1 MENKK
6 DFVFEKPKL
15 PLWFMKSCLDY
26 LLMQPKLNFSELTSE
41 LKGKLDKEE
50 RMEALSWFERNG
62 LTEKIDGEKV
72 LQITKEKYLA
82 FCSQFYPYTYPFS
95 KALEKMELPYMLL
108 MVFYRGLNFD
118 GIEPLSKLVKKG
130 TLDYIHGKKSV
141 TIEALDNALQEG
153 AAIACRVL
161 GWLEFKGYVEFTGED
176 WKVLLTDEQ
185 YKEIDSWKPVGGKES
200 KEIEY
205 KKAALDCIK
214 SEGFA
219 NISLIQRTLDCGY
232 PLAGK
237 LIEWME
243 DEGYIGPFDGAK
255 SRKVLITDEQ
265 YETFIKENFAD
276 SDENN

>member
-1 MENKK
+1 
-6 DFVFEKPKL
+6 
-15 PLWFMKSCLDY
+15 MKSCLDY
-26 LLMQPKLNFSELTSE
+26 LLLQPKLNFSELTSE

-62 LTEKIDGEKV
+62 LTEIIDGEKV

-95 KALEKMELPYMLL
+95 KALEKMGLPYMLL

-118 GIEPLSKLVKKG
+118 DIEPLSKLVKKG

-153 AAIACRVL
+153 VATACRVL

-219 NISLIQRTLDCGY
+219 NISLIQRTLGCGY

-243 DEGYIGPFDGAK
+243 SEGYIGTFDGAK
-255 SRKVLITDEQ
+255 HRKVLITDEQ

>member
-1 MENKK
+1 METNKE
-6 DFVFEKPKL
+6 FTFEKPKL

-153 AAIACRVL
+153 ATIACRVL

-185 YKEIDSWKPVGGKES
+185 YKEIDSWEPVGSKES

-219 NISLIQRTLDCGY
+219 SISLIQKALGCGY

-243 DEGYIGPFDGAK
+243 NEGYIGTFDGAK
-255 SRKVLITDEQ
+255 HRKVLITDEQ
-265 YETFIKENFAD
+265 YAAFIKKNFGENA
-276 SDENN
+276 ENN

>member
-95 KALEKMELPYMLL
+95 MALEKMELPYMLL

-153 AAIACRVL
+153 ATIACRVL

-219 NISLIQRTLDCGY
+219 NISLIQRTLGCGY

-243 DEGYIGPFDGAK
+243 CEGYIGTFDGAK
-255 SRKVLITDEQ
+255 HRKVLITDEQ